1 MDAARLLTAELAD
14 RLRRNALSPGEPHV
28 PVVRFFNPAGAGI
41 WLATELAADD
51 DTLFGLADLGQG
63 CPELGTFSLAE
74 LQSIRLPFGLSIER
88 DRSFSTQFPL
98 SAWAEAA
105 RAAGSLELAE
115 QILRAAR
122 SPSADDKGG

>member
-1 MDAARLLTAELAD
+1 MDDAHLLTTELANK
-14 RLRRNALSPGEPHV
+14 LRANALSPGADHV
-28 PVVRFFNPAGAGI
+28 PIVRFFNPVGPGI

-51 DTLFGLADLGQG
+51 DTLFGLADLGHG
-63 CPELGTFSLAE
+63 CPELGTFSIAE

-98 SAWAEAA
+98 SSWAEAA
-105 RAAGSLELAE
+105 RAAESLDLAE

-122 SPSADDKGG
+122 APSAGADDG